1 MAHEVA
7 ARRGRR
13 GRGLSA
19 VAVALALALLGVAAP
34 PTSASHEHPS
44 LEELGDSISRM
55 RESVATQPPRGDL
68 PAPVESRDPS
78 APGFRLRQ
86 TSGAIRH
93 LAARLETTDQRGSG
107 ARHLERAAQEVDE
120 GAAAYGSEGS
130 LRPVFESLSVAV
142 RALTEVGTTLQL
154 RDAAAV
160 ERLAKRVTESAREVV
175 ARLGGAYREQL
186 PAAVVRRA
194 AVLVRRADEHV
205 ALGQFGSAVA
215 TFGEAATT
223 FANPL
228 SFDLEGFEQ
237 RIRDRLDGETVGYAY
252 SIASNGVQVAA
263 DGEGVARAGADVPE
277 GIALPP
283 QSPSKEMYTMSMSKT
298 ISAVALLQALDEEGI
313 SVDSPISPHLPE
325 EWDQGPGVWL
335 ITFRNLLT
343 HTSGL
348 PEGAG
353 SGAQETQSLAALED
367 VISQGSSGIVE
378 LEDAPYVN
386 TNFSLLRVLIPRITI
401 GADVISAYTNV
412 LPEDEVYA
420 GLYADWVR
428 AHVFVPAGIDAST
441 CGPDEPQHK
450 QTFGYLVGAPDVPG
464 YQAGDWSLGCGATGW
479 HLSANE
485 LGSFLAHLRFTSELL
500 SPADRQ
506 LMDSGF
512 LGWLNPKIF
521 VTGVWGEY
529 RGHGGDSHN
538 GDSVAG
544 MTGCMMNFPNG
555 VQAALLVNSRGGD
568 LGDHACTLLRDA
580 HDQSWSA

>member
-1 MAHEVA
+1 MAHDLA

-13 GRGLSA
+13 GRGLL
-19 VAVALALALLGVAAP
+19 ALALALLVVAAP

-44 LEELGDSISRM
+44 LEELGDSITRT
-55 RESVATQPPRGDL
+55 RESVATQPPQGDL
-68 PAPVESRDPS
+68 PAPIESRDPS
-78 APGFRLRQ
+78 APGSRLRQ
-86 TSGAIRH
+86 TSMAIRH
-93 LAARLETTDQRGSG
+93 LAAWLETRDQRGG
-107 ARHLERAAQEVDE
+107 RARHLERAAQEVDD
-120 GAAAYGSEGS
+120 GAAAYGSARS
-130 LRPVFESLSVAV
+130 LRPVFQSLSVAA
-142 RALTEVGTTLQL
+142 RALTEVGTTLPSPE
-154 RDAAAV
+154 AAAV
-160 ERLAKRVTESAREVV
+160 ERLAKQVTESAREVV
-175 ARLGGAYREQL
+175 ARLGGAYRQHL
-186 PAAVVRRA
+186 PAAVVRHA
-194 AVLVRRADEHV
+194 VVLVRRADEHV

-228 SFDLEGFEQ
+228 TFDLAGFEQ

-252 SIASNGVQVAA
+252 SIASDGVQVAA
-263 DGEGVARAGADVPE
+263 DGEGVARTGVDVPE

-313 SVDSPISPHLPE
+313 SVNSPISPHLPE
-325 EWDQGPGVWL
+325 DWDQGPGVWL

-353 SGAQETQSLAALED
+353 TDAQETQSLAALED

-386 TNFSLLRVLIPRITI
+386 ANFSLMRVLIPRITV

-441 CGPDEPQHK
+441 CGPDEPEHK

-464 YQAGDWSLGCGATGW
+464 YRAGDWSLGCGATGW

-485 LGSFLAHLRFTSELL
+485 LGSFLAHLRFTSDLL

-512 LGWLNPKIF
+512 LGWLNPERF
-521 VTGVWGEY
+521 PDHVTGNWGEY
-529 RGHGGDSHN
+529 RGHGGDSHKGN
-538 GDSVAG
+538 SVPG

-555 VQAALLVNSRGGD
+555 VQVTLLVNSRGGN
-568 LGDHACTLLRDA
+568 LGGHVCTVLRDA